1 MNNTLKKVLSY
12 IGVGLLGSLI
22 GIGALIGVSSC
33 SSINGNDQQEK
44 QVKEAKAET
53 YDSYYQIDSSV
64 FGRSV
69 WYGDYWDYFRFD
81 DFSATSSSFVI
92 QIFLG
97 NESIYSIGTDIGYF
111 DSIFLNINRVP
122 NTDNISIA
130 KCQLRKGSVDYN
142 VYFDGAFTVSNSYL
156 RINRDNKP
164 YLLWTDNSHIIE
176 SYKGGFFDCIAKPLA
191 QDSSQV
197 TQFEFAKQIN
207 YYAPYGDNISSFAVN
222 DGDMQAPNS
231 FRVYEYNLPVFY
243 SGGYIW
249 NKVVVRYINAV
260 ALRWYDSEGKVQT
273 FGQNSFASYMWM
285 EYQNTITNKILVVN
299 SRNSET
305 YEIVNGM
312 TQVTINSS
320 SWLSNDFRNLLFFQE
335 PSSEQKLNLSQFNN
349 NIYGDS
355 FQNTTTDVGLGNVFQ
370 LLSLAFASWIP
381 ILSIQ
386 IVPGITIG
394 LLMFLPLIAGII
406 VLVIWIV
413 KR

>member
-1 MNNTLKKVLSY
+1 MKKKTIFTTLTLGLVA
-12 IGVGLLGSLI
+12 LLGFSFTSL
-22 GIGALIGVSSC
+22 LV
-33 SSINGNDQQEK
+33 QEK
-44 QVKEAKAET
+44 QTKQANAES
-53 YDSYYQIDSSV
+53 YNNYYQIDSSV

-111 DSIFLNINRVP
+111 DSIYLNINRVP

-130 KCQLRKGSVDYN
+130 KCQLRKDNVDYN
-142 VYFDGAFTVSNSYL
+142 VYFDGSFTAKNSYL
-156 RINRDNKP
+156 RINGDNKP
-164 YLLWTDNSHIIE
+164 YLVWTDNSHIIE

-197 TQFEFAKQIN
+197 MTFDFAKQIN
-207 YYAPYGDNISSFAVN
+207 YYAPYGNNISSFAVD
-222 DGDMQAPNS
+222 DGSMQSPES
-231 FRVYEYNLPVFY
+231 YKTYDYDLPLFY

-249 NKVVVRYINAV
+249 NKIVVRYMNAV
-260 ALRWYDSEGKVQT
+260 SLKWYDSSGNVQT
-273 FGQNSFASYMWM
+273 FGQNGFASYMWL
-285 EYQNTITNKILVVN
+285 EYHNTITNMTLYVN
-299 SRNSET
+299 TRNSET
-305 YEIVNGM
+305 HEIINGT

-320 SWLSNDFRNLLFFQE
+320 SWLSNDFRTLLFFQE

-355 FQNTTTDVGLGNVFQ
+355 FQTITSDIGLGGVFNLISQ
-370 LLSLAFASWIP
+370 AFSAWLP
-381 ILSIQ
+381 ILQ
-386 IVPGITIG
+386 IAVLPGITLG
-394 LLMFLPLIAGII
+394 LLLFLPLIAGII
-406 VLVIWIV
+406 IFIIWIV